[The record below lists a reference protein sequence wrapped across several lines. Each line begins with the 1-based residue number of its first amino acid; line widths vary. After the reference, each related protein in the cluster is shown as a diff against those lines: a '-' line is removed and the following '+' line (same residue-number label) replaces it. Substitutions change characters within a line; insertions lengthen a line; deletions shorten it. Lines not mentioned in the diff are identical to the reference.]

1 MTAYEILMVLL
12 VAFIAFNTF
21 LIAAN
26 VGNMVS
32 FGQKVVRGFT
42 EEWKKVQQHESET
55 K

>member
-32 FGQKVVRGFT
+32 FGQKLVRGFT
-42 EEWKKVQQHESET
+42 EWKKVQQHESET